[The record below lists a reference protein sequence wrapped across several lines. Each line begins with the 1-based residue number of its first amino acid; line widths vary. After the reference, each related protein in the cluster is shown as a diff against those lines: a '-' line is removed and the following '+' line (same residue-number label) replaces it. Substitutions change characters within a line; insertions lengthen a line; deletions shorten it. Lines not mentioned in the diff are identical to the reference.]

1 MHAVAPTM
9 SSSPPDTG
17 RRRRSPWQVVI
28 GGGFASAVGPGPVGL
43 STLSLFVV
51 PISLEM
57 GFGRTIVTSAYT
69 VGALGVAVGML
80 LVTEAGGTVT
90 TIDAAGDPKTG
101 ASILATNAEL
111 HPALRKVLQAA

>member
-28 GGGFASAVGPGPVGL
+28 GGGFASAVGPAQVGL

-69 VGALGVAVGML
+69 VGALGVAVMW
-80 LVTEAGGTVT
+80 EAVIADVGV
-90 TIDAAGDPKTG
+90 AL
-101 ASILATNAEL
+101 LATLNATR
-111 HPALRKVLQAA
+111 AMGGKAS